1 MNDTA
6 DPSYLQ
12 PADLPPTE
20 DERLFAMLAHLLQ
33 LFAGFIPPLVIFL
46 VKKQSRFV
54 AFHALQAL
62 LWQIAYFLLI
72 MLGMAIFFVSM
83 FGTLLHQLPKGTS
96 NNAPPV
102 GLFLGFGAVWLFFM
116 IGAVVNLVLAIV
128 FSIKAYGGKW
138 SRYPIFGGLARRF
151 LKM

>member
-1 MNDTA
+1 
-6 DPSYLQ
+6 
-12 PADLPPTE
+12 
-20 DERLFAMLAHLLQ
+20 
-33 LFAGFIPPLVIFL
+33 
-46 VKKQSRFV
+46 
-54 AFHALQAL
+54 
-62 LWQIAYFLLI
+62 
-72 MLGMAIFFVSM
+72 
-83 FGTLLHQLPKGTS
+83 
-96 NNAPPV
+96 V